1 MFTQTA
7 DGELPNFNADKA
19 SFVRRAL
26 SILNTD
32 QKKPQEVQRKF
43 SAKKRVVLSNYL
55 NSELE
60 RQEDLF
66 AVKEEE
72 TPKTVDFTVTSPRT
86 FVQDH
91 SAAAIIPAKE
101 DSVNETKLTGPT
113 IEEWINSV
121 LKAVVE
127 KMSMPARF

>member
-1 MFTQTA
+1 MFGGKKKEEEANSRIHTLEQSVKTL
-7 DGELPNFNADKA
+7 E
-19 SFVRRAL
+19 
-26 SILNTD
+26 D
-32 QKKPQEVQRKF
+32 QVKGLK
-43 SAKKRVVLSNYL
+43 NL

>member
-7 DGELPNFNADKA
+7 DGELPNFYADKA

-43 SAKKRVVLSNYL
+43 SAKKRVMLSNYL
-55 NSELE
+55 NSEFE

-86 FVQDH
+86 FAQDH

-121 LKAVVE
+121 LKAAVE